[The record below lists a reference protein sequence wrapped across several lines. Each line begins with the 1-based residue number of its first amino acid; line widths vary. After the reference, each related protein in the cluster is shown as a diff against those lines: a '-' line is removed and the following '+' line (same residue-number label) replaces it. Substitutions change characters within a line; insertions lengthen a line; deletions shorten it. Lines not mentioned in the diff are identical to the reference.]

1 MAVTSPTATN
11 TGSPDGF
18 RVWQRLLRGY
28 GPLAVFAVLLLLMSL
43 LVPTTTPDDLSA
55 GAGFNSDDDA
65 QLGAGDGA
73 TGATR
78 PGSPG
83 AAGAGSTPGGPGTP
97 GAEAAGDGSQ
107 TGGGNVAAAGGAVGC
122 ADRDRQVPGDPYSP
136 PCFGFEGSNGGATH
150 TGVSDTKIRA
160 SFRVLDER
168 GFQQTLAEL
177 AGASLVDT
185 PQTVRNTVSA
195 FADYFN
201 ERFQFYGRDIEIVFY
216 EGVGSNTSELVG
228 KGRDL
233 AEADAESVGGLD
245 AFADLSSTSEPYANA
260 LCRRGVLTFGDP
272 YLSRKWH
279 DDRGPCAWSLAVNGT
294 EVAEFAAEFAAKR
307 LAGGNADFA
316 GGSIQGKPRVIS
328 TLAPENPWYQES
340 VVVARERFDQLTNG
354 APQGPNYQYVLDLG
368 TLSNQAANLIPKMK
382 ADGVTTVICGCDPIF
397 PVFLSG
403 VAAREN
409 YFPEFIIAGTALTDA
424 DVVGQLWDQEFASHA
439 LGVSPL
445 EAFVPPTSTIAYQ
458 AFKSVRPNEEPAFS
472 VDLIY
477 FQMYMFAIGLHM
489 AGPNLNPQSFQ
500 AGMYDYPPQSGPVGL
515 WDFGP
520 GDHTSADDVREI
532 YWDRNATSGYNGR
545 AGTYVGLDLNGDGRT
560 DRHRRDELPGGPFP
574 KPR

>member
-1 MAVTSPTATN
+1 MAVTTPSPP
-11 TGSPDGF
+11 SPKPTSNPPTTHF
-18 RVWQRLLRGY
+18 SVWQRLFRGY
-28 GPLAVFAVLLLLMSL
+28 GPLVVLALMLILMSF
-43 LVPTTTPDDLSA
+43 LVPTKTPEGLEA
-55 GAGFNSDDDA
+55 GAGFTADSGSSSTNEDTAEDVE
-65 QLGAGDGA
+65 
-73 TGATR
+73 TGGT
-78 PGSPG
+78 PGSEAQPGTEGTPG
-83 AAGAGSTPGGPGTP
+83 AAGEVPVNPGTACP
-97 GAEAAGDGSQ
+97 
-107 TGGGNVAAAGGAVGC
+107 
-122 ADRDRQVPGDPYSP
+122 DRQEQIPGDPYSP
-136 PCFGFEGSNGGATH
+136 PCVAFTGNNGGATA
-150 TGVSDTKIRA
+150 TGVTDTTIRI

-201 ERFQFYGRDIEIVFY
+201 ERFQLYGRKIEVVFY

-233 AEADAESVGGLD
+233 AEVDAEKAASLGV
-245 AFADLSSTSEPYANA
+245 FADLSSTSEPYAGA
-260 LCRRGVLTFGDP
+260 LCSRGVLAFGDP

-279 DDRGPCAWSLAVNGT
+279 DERGPCAWSLAVNGT

-307 LAGGNADFA
+307 LAGGNAEFA
-316 GGSIQGKPRVIS
+316 GGDAKGKPRLIA

-340 VVVARERFDQLTNG
+340 VQVARTRYAELSG
-354 APQGPNYQYVLDLG
+354 GVSQGPNYEYLLDLG
-368 TLSNQAANLIPKMK
+368 QLSNQASNLIPKMK

-403 VAAREN
+403 VAARER

-424 DVVGQLWDQEFASHA
+424 DVVGQLWNQDFAQHA
-439 LGVSPL
+439 FGVSPL
-445 EAFVPPTSTIAYQ
+445 QDFVPPTQTIAYQ
-458 AFKSVRPNEEPAFS
+458 AFKSVRADGEPAFS

-477 FQMYMFAIGLHM
+477 YQMYMFAIGLQG
-489 AGPNLNPQSFQ
+489 AGPELTPESFRQ
-500 AGMYDYPPQSGPVGL
+500 GMYNYEPKLGPVGL

-532 YWDRNATSGYNGR
+532 YWDRAATSSYNGQD
-545 AGTYVGLDLNGDGRT
+545 GTYVGLDLNNDGQD
-560 DRHRRDELPGGPFP
+560 DRYRKDQLPSGRFP
-574 KPR
+574 KP